1 MEWKTAWSYCPINYD
16 TTIGSVSDLTQRTY
30 FKNNISGNK
39 IKVKFSNI
47 YSKEDLTLDKVV
59 VGFRKNDDEEI
70 SNFINVTYQ
79 GKEKIVIK
87 SGEEFYS
94 DDIDFDIL
102 AGDEF
107 VISMYVKDKTNIQS
121 ACSTW
126 AARSWHTEYIKGG
139 DFTET
144 QNIAGEKSEDIFPFV
159 KADVNKSNIVFG
171 ISEIKVF
178 TNKNIKTVVLFGDS
192 ITHMSYYYDALI
204 ERIYSKYP
212 DEITFINRGIGGN
225 RVLNDAT
232 YIESIDGKG
241 KFFGEAGI
249 KRFTNDVLREKP
261 DAVFIL
267 EGVNDIMHPYQFDH
281 MDEVVT
287 AEDLINGMKTLIDK
301 LHSINSRVYLG
312 TIMPFFNEEFT
323 WMTEGEATRI
333 EYNSWVRQQ
342 KITDGIMDFDKAIRD
357 KDNEN
362 YMNNKTHIGDGL
374 HPNVEGGK
382 VMADLVKLEYFGLK
396 GE

>member
-39 IKVKFSNI
+39 IKLKFSNI
-47 YSKEDLTLDKVV
+47 YAKEDLTLDKVV
-59 VGFRKNDDEEI
+59 VGFRKNNDKEI
-70 SNFINVTYQ
+70 RNLIKVTYQ

-139 DFTET
+139 DFTES
-144 QNIAGEKSEDIFPFV
+144 QNIVGEKSEDIFPFV

-281 MDEVVT
+281 MNEVVT

-301 LHSINSRVYLG
+301 LRSINSRVYLG

-333 EYNSWVRQQ
+333 AYNSWVRQQ
-342 KITDGIMDFDKAIRD
+342 KITDGIIDFDKAIRD
-357 KDNEN
+357 KDDEH

-382 VMADLVKLEYFGLK
+382 VMADLVKLEYLGLK

>member
-1 MEWKTAWSYCPINYD
+1 MEWKTAWSYCSINYD

-39 IKVKFSNI
+39 IKLKFSNI
-47 YSKEDLTLDKVV
+47 YAKEDLTLDKVV
-59 VGFRKNDDEEI
+59 VGSRKSNDKEI

-94 DDIDFDIL
+94 DDIYFDIL

-144 QNIAGEKSEDIFPFV
+144 QNISGEKSEDIFPFV

-225 RVLNDAT
+225 
-232 YIESIDGKG
+232 
-241 KFFGEAGI
+241 
-249 KRFTNDVLREKP
+249 
-261 DAVFIL
+261 
-267 EGVNDIMHPYQFDH
+267 
-281 MDEVVT
+281 
-287 AEDLINGMKTLIDK
+287 
-301 LHSINSRVYLG
+301 
-312 TIMPFFNEEFT
+312 
-323 WMTEGEATRI
+323 
-333 EYNSWVRQQ
+333 
-342 KITDGIMDFDKAIRD
+342 
-357 KDNEN
+357 
-362 YMNNKTHIGDGL
+362 
-374 HPNVEGGK
+374 
-382 VMADLVKLEYFGLK
+382 
-396 GE
+396 

>member
-16 TTIGSVSDLTQRTY
+16 TTIGCISDLTQRTY

-39 IKVKFSNI
+39 IKLKFSNI

-59 VGFRKNDDEEI
+59 IGFRKNNDKEI
-70 SNFINVTYQ
+70 LNLINVTYQ

-139 DFTET
+139 DFTEI
-144 QNIAGEKSEDIFPFV
+144 QNVAGEKSEDIFSFV

-204 ERIYSKYP
+204 ERIYNKYP

-232 YIESIDGKG
+232 YIDSIDGKG
-241 KFFGEAGI
+241 KFFGESGI
-249 KRFTNDVLREKP
+249 KRFTKDVLREKP
-261 DAVFIL
+261 DVVLIL
-267 EGVNDIMHPYQFDH
+267 EGINDIMHPYQFDH
-281 MDEVVT
+281 MNEVVT
-287 AEDLINGMKTLIDK
+287 AEDLINGMKIFIDK
-301 LHSINSRVYLG
+301 LHSINSRVYIG

-323 WMTEGEATRI
+323 WMTEGEVTRI

-342 KITDGIMDFDKAIRD
+342 KITDGIIDFDKAIRD
-357 KDNEN
+357 KDDKH

-382 VMADLVKLEYFGLK
+382 IMADLVRLEYLGLK

>member
-39 IKVKFSNI
+39 IKLKFSNI
-47 YSKEDLTLDKVV
+47 YAKEDLTLDKVV
-59 VGFRKNDDEEI
+59 VGSRKNNDKEI

-102 AGDEF
+102 AEEEF

-382 VMADLVKLEYFGLK
+382 VMADLVKLEYLGLK

>member
-267 EGVNDIMHPYQFDH
+267 EGVNDIMHPYQFYH

-333 EYNSWVRQQ
+333 AYNSWVRQQ

-357 KDNEN
+357 KDNEH

-382 VMADLVKLEYFGLK
+382 VMADLVKLEYLGLK

>member
-342 KITDGIMDFDKAIRD
+342 KITGGIMDFDKAIRD

-382 VMADLVKLEYFGLK
+382 VMADLVKLEYLGLK

>member
-39 IKVKFSNI
+39 IKLKFSNI
-47 YSKEDLTLDKVV
+47 YAKEDLTLDKVV
-59 VGFRKNDDEEI
+59 VGSRKNNDKEI
-70 SNFINVTYQ
+70 SNLINVTYQ

-102 AGDEF
+102 AGEEF

-261 DAVFIL
+261 DGVFIL

-323 WMTEGEATRI
+323 WMTEGEVTRI

-342 KITDGIMDFDKAIRD
+342 KITDGIMDFDKTIRD
-357 KDNEN
+357 KDNEH

-382 VMADLVKLEYFGLK
+382 VMADLVKLEYLGLK

>member
-1 MEWKTAWSYCPINYD
+1 MEWKTAWSYCSINYD

-39 IKVKFSNI
+39 IKLKFSNV

-59 VGFRKNDDEEI
+59 VGFRRNNDKEI
-70 SNFINVTYQ
+70 HNLIDVTYQ
-79 GKEKIVIK
+79 GKEKIIIK

-94 DDIDFDIL
+94 DDIYLNIL

-126 AARSWHTEYIKGG
+126 AARSWYTEYIKGG
-139 DFTET
+139 DFTKT
-144 QNIAGEKSEDIFPFV
+144 QNISGEKSEDIFPFV

-178 TNKNIKTVVLFGDS
+178 TDKNIKTVVLFGDS

-212 DEITFINRGIGGN
+212 NEITFINRGIGGN

-232 YIESIDGKG
+232 YIDSIDGKG

-249 KRFTNDVLREKP
+249 KRFTNDVLKEKP

-267 EGVNDIMHPYQFDH
+267 EGINDIMHPYQFDH
-281 MDEVVT
+281 MNEVVT
-287 AEDLINGMKTLIDK
+287 AEDLINAMKTLIDK

-323 WMTEGEATRI
+323 WMTEGEETRL
-333 EYNSWVRQQ
+333 EYNSWVRNQ
-342 KITDGIMDFDKAIRD
+342 KISDGIIDFDKTIRD
-357 KDNEN
+357 EHDEH
-362 YMNNKTHIGDGL
+362 YMNSKTHIGDGL

-382 VMADLVKLEYFGLK
+382 IMADLIPLEYLILK

>member
-39 IKVKFSNI
+39 IKLKFSNI
-47 YSKEDLTLDKVV
+47 YAKEDLTLDKVL
-59 VGFRKNDDEEI
+59 VGFRKNNDKEI
-70 SNFINVTYQ
+70 SNLINVTYQ
-79 GKEKIVIK
+79 GKEKILIK
-87 SGEEFYS
+87 GGEEFYS
-94 DDIDFDIL
+94 DDIDFNIL

-126 AARSWHTEYIKGG
+126 AARSWNTEYIKGG
-139 DFTET
+139 DFTEA

-178 TNKNIKTVVLFGDS
+178 TDKDVKTVVLFGDS

-204 ERIYSKYP
+204 ERIYNKYH

-249 KRFTNDVLREKP
+249 KRFTNDVLRDKP
-261 DAVFIL
+261 DAVLIL
-267 EGVNDIMHPYQFDH
+267 EGINDIMHPYQFDH
-281 MDEVVT
+281 MNEVVT

-312 TIMPFFNEEFT
+312 TIMPFFNEQFT

-333 EYNSWVRQQ
+333 AYNSWVRQQ
-342 KITDGIMDFDKAIRD
+342 KITDGIIDFDKAIRD
-357 KDNEN
+357 EHDEH
-362 YMNNKTHIGDGL
+362 YMNSKTHIGDGL

-382 VMADLVKLEYFGLK
+382 IMADLIPLEYLILK

>member
-39 IKVKFSNI
+39 IKLKFSNI
-47 YSKEDLTLDKVV
+47 YAKEDLTLDKVV
-59 VGFRKNDDEEI
+59 VGSRKNNDKEI

-102 AGDEF
+102 AEEEF

-333 EYNSWVRQQ
+333 AYNSWVRQQ

-357 KDNEN
+357 KDNEH

-382 VMADLVKLEYFGLK
+382 VMADLVKLEYLGLK

>member
-39 IKVKFSNI
+39 IKLKFSNI

-59 VGFRKNDDEEI
+59 VGSRKNNDKEI

-102 AGDEF
+102 AGEEF

-333 EYNSWVRQQ
+333 AYNSWVRQQ

-357 KDNEN
+357 KDNEH

-382 VMADLVKLEYFGLK
+382 VMADLVKLEYLGLK